1 MREDQVARDSRGA
14 PSSATPAV
22 PEEKPPATVLIYSD
36 GHQMEET
43 LMAQDETSDKR
54 LEERSGQ
61 VDALSD
67 YKLPHLDY

>member
-1 MREDQVARDSRGA
+1 
-14 PSSATPAV
+14 
-22 PEEKPPATVLIYSD
+22 
-36 GHQMEET
+36 MEET